1 MSLLWPLT
9 VLHTDCVTHVCVQH
23 LLKDMRLF
31 TNEAEKVNLD
41 TSLLQGL
48 EAVIASTIDRGL
60 ADTDYSAV
68 HEGVTEPRK

>member
-1 MSLLWPLT
+1 
-9 VLHTDCVTHVCVQH
+9 
-23 LLKDMRLF
+23 MRLF
-31 TNEAEKVNLD
+31 TSEAEKVNLD

-68 HEGVTEPRK
+68 YEGITEPRK

>member
-1 MSLLWPLT
+1 M
-9 VLHTDCVTHVCVQH
+9 QH
-23 LLKDMRLF
+23 LLKDMKLF
-31 TNEAEKVNLD
+31 AREAEKVNLD

>member
-1 MSLLWPLT
+1 
-9 VLHTDCVTHVCVQH
+9 
-23 LLKDMRLF
+23 MRLF

-60 ADTDYSAV
+60 SDTDYSAV

>member
-1 MSLLWPLT
+1 MATDSNA
-9 VLHTDCVTHVCVQH
+9 HTDCVMCVCVQH

>member
-1 MSLLWPLT
+1 M
-9 VLHTDCVTHVCVQH
+9 QH
-23 LLKDMRLF
+23 LLKDVRLF
-31 TNEAEKVNLD
+31 TSEAEKVNLD

-48 EAVIASTIDRGL
+48 EAVISSTIDRGL